1 MKLRKTIFKMIA
13 VACAFCICF
22 TGTLYSLAWL
32 SDKLLSDNLGF
43 SGGSLTEETLLIAK
57 VVNDG
62 SNNLTEESRRY
73 YPCSD
78 MTING
83 DSAPTESEGGFT
95 INLNQMSF
103 GIIDNVS
110 LPKPENVVYLRL
122 TVPRGNGDSMNLK
135 LYYNPDEN
143 GRFADIYKNEYD
155 ANGNVLAEKAKIT
168 ESDTLADGTTP
179 LLESFHAIESA
190 ENANDCYIKFSVAV
204 SNVDYAASELHNLK
218 YLGADGTEATDVKN
232 NHYKLNN
239 FSESSDG
246 VTVVNDDIE
255 NAGDNYY
262 VYVKVEP
269 NLSVFAYS
277 IEYITTIMPCYVY
290 FKIGASFEIHS
301 TSNELPNESQP

>member
-1 MKLRKTIFKMIA
+1 MKLKRIIFKMIA
-13 VACAFCICF
+13 MTCAFCTLF
-22 TGTLYSLAWL
+22 VGTFYSLAWL

-155 ANGNVLAEKAKIT
+155 VNGNVLAEKVKIT
-168 ESDTLADGTTP
+168 ESDTLTDGKTL

-190 ENANDCYIKFSVAV
+190 DVANDCFINFSVAV
-204 SNVDYAASELHNLK
+204 SNVAYDASELCTLD
-218 YLGADGTEATDVKN
+218 YLGTDGKTATAVKN
-232 NHYKLNN
+232 NYFKLNS

-262 VYVKVEP
+262 IYVKIEP
-269 NLSVFAYS
+269 NLNVFAYS